1 MGRGP
6 CVGTT
11 SEVGVSRAIDSR
23 NVRSDGCRGRDGLS
37 LDGNGS
43 GHLDVTLGTMIRSQ
57 TNGREVAGALTQ
69 AFHNMRREGR
79 LDLHR
84 TINTL

>member
-1 MGRGP
+1 M
-6 CVGTT
+6 
-11 SEVGVSRAIDSR
+11 SLY
-23 NVRSDGCRGRDGLS
+23 RGRDGLS
-37 LDGNGS
+37 LDGSGS

-69 AFHNMRREGR
+69 AFHNMRREGK

-84 TINTL
+84 TINTLYV